1 MSKLEN
7 TMKPCLGRAFLRFAS
22 VLALGG
28 VMASCSGPMF
38 GSGGA
43 NLNSSSRGEQLH
55 AVQNGIVNNDSKF
68 SVSSYGVAASPR
80 LTSSTNVPKGGGR
93 YMVGSPYKIAGR
105 WYHPGE
111 NTSYNQT
118 GTASWYGPNFHGRM
132 TANGETFDQFHLSG
146 AHTTLPLPS
155 YVRVQNLANGRS
167 VVLRI
172 NDRGPFA
179 HNRLID
185 VSKRAAEVLGF
196 IESGTA
202 QVRVTYIG
210 RAPVEGDDTR
220 YLVAS
225 IDAPGGGVPSN
236 VFSPSPATRAGTRPP
251 SIIGRQSGGL
261 IGSFVSLFSYA
272 GTGLNTGQGTA
283 IVSDAHAAV
292 NEVAEVAPELEAW
305 KNNVEAGQVHTNA
318 LPEFNINSE
327 IGVFFNMELA
337 TEIARQFA
345 FLGAVEQQQVVMEN
359 GTATRL
365 ILRELKS
372 GVTMLDIDELA
383 DRLNLSRL

>member
-1 MSKLEN
+1 MLKSEI
-7 TMKPCLGRAFLRFAS
+7 FLNIRVGAKVLRGLS
-22 VLALGG
+22 VLTLSVAL
-28 VMASCSGPMF
+28 ASCSGPFF
-38 GSGGA
+38 GSSSVS
-43 NLNSSSRGEQLH
+43 LNSSSRGEQLS
-55 AVQNGIVNNDSKF
+55 AVQNGIVNDESKF
-68 SVSSYGVAASPR
+68 SVSSFGVAASPR
-80 LTSSTNVPKGGGR
+80 LTSSSNVPKGGGR
-93 YMVGSPYKIAGR
+93 YMVGSPYKVAGR
-105 WYHPGE
+105 WYRPSE
-111 NTSYNQT
+111 NTSYDQT

-167 VVLRI
+167 VVVRI

-185 VSKRAAEVLGF
+185 VSKRTAEVLGF

-202 QVRVTYIG
+202 EVRVTYIG
-210 RAPVEGDDTR
+210 RAPVEGDDTQ

-236 VFSPSPATRAGTRPP
+236 VFSPSPATRTTSRPP

-261 IGSFVSLFSYA
+261 FGSFISLFSYA
-272 GTGLNTGQGTA
+272 DTGSNLGQGGA

-292 NEVAEVAPELEAW
+292 NQVAGNVSALDAW
-305 KNNVEAGQVHTNA
+305 KSNVEAAQISDT
-318 LPEFNINSE
+318 PEFDGNSE
-327 IGVFFNMELA
+327 LGVFSNADMA
-337 TEIARQFA
+337 QEISRQFA
-345 FLGAVEQQQVVMEN
+345 LLGAVEQQRVMLES
-359 GTATRL
+359 GPAIRL

-372 GVTMLDIDELA
+372 GATMLDIIALA
-383 DRLNLSRL
+383 EKLNLSQF